1 MNLGNDAT
9 FEEEVRKI
17 ARQLFPS
24 VNAND
29 SRYADGRER
38 DGLFDDGECVHIFE
52 ATTSKRAD
60 KVQSDIKKS
69 SDLVGKIR
77 REKPTHNVKIW
88 IVTAETPTADQ
99 IEEGVRG
106 RAKSRCPVEVCSFEN
121 LYNRLFDAREFLR
134 LRNNYPFGSIRNPDN
149 DNDKDVPL
157 SEYIEVKFRSRVED
171 GTASISEILV
181 KLQNPGYRG
190 AIVGDYGAGKSMALR
205 HIYHLLSERYGK
217 NRSTSFPVYLNL
229 RDHFGQ
235 TDPSEALMRHATKL
249 GHATPHRLISAW
261 RAGYV
266 SLILDGFDEL
276 SPAQLSSTTRN
287 LREARHAASI
297 LISNFL
303 SESPVST
310 PILCAGRLHYFDNEK
325 EMRSSLGLPSSA
337 DIFDVGEFSDQQM
350 AEYLSKRNITH
361 ALPIWLPRRPLL
373 IGYLAA
379 SGIIDEMLDADED
392 SPAIGWDYLIGRIC
406 AREVKQVTDA
416 AVEPETLRILLERLA
431 TLARSKET
439 GRGPLDADT
448 ISNAF
453 RTVFGQSPNE
463 RTQVLLLRLPG
474 LASVPGSENSREFI
488 DDDLTDAC
496 RAGDVIRFA
505 SSPHE
510 ENVDFAE
517 ASLELSSIGAQL
529 VAAKTRGLSDKQIS
543 YSLQSACERKFR
555 DLYT

>member
-1 MNLGNDAT
+1 MNIASDAA

-17 ARQLFPS
+17 AQQLFPS

-60 KVQSDIKKS
+60 KVQGDIKKS
-69 SDLVGKIR
+69 ADLVGKIR
-77 REKPTHNVKIW
+77 REKPAHNVKIW
-88 IVTAETPTADQ
+88 IVTAEAPTADQ

-106 RAKSRCPVEVCSFEN
+106 RARARCPVEVCGFET

-134 LRNNYPFGSIRNPDN
+134 LRANYPFGSIRNPDN
-149 DNDKDVPL
+149 DNDKNVPL
-157 SEYIEVKFRSRVED
+157 SEYIEVEFCNRSDSRN
-171 GTASISEILV
+171 TSINEIST
-181 KLQNPGYRG
+181 KMHGNGYRG
-190 AIVGDYGAGKSMALR
+190 AIIGDYGAGKSMALR
-205 HIYHLLSERYGK
+205 HIYYRLAERYGSI
-217 NRSTSFPVYLNL
+217 RSSSFPVYLNL

-249 GHATPHRLISAW
+249 GHPAPHRLISAW

-266 SLILDGFDEL
+266 CLILDGFDEL

-303 SESPVST
+303 SESPMNT
-310 PILCAGRLHYFDNEK
+310 PVLCAGRLHYYDNEK
-325 EMRSSLGLPSSA
+325 EMRSALGLPILS
-337 DIFDVGEFSDQQM
+337 DIFDIGEFTDKQVAQ
-350 AEYLSKRNITH
+350 YLSKRKINH
-361 ALPIWLPRRPLL
+361 SLPIWLPRRPLL

-379 SGIIDEMLDADED
+379 SGIIDDMLDDDED
-392 SPAIGWDYLIGRIC
+392 SPAQGWDYLISRIC

-431 TLARSKET
+431 TIARSKET
-439 GRGPLDADT
+439 GRGPLDSDT

-453 RTVFGQSPNE
+453 RSVFGQSPNE
-463 RTQVLLLRLPG
+463 RTQILLLRLPG

-496 RAGDVIRFA
+496 RAGDVVRFVA
-505 SSPHE
+505 SPHE
-510 ENVDFAE
+510 GEIDFTDAN
-517 ASLELSSIGAQL
+517 LELSGIGAQL
-529 VAAKTRGLSDKQIS
+529 AAAKTKNLSDKQIS
-543 YSLQSACERKFR
+543 YALERAC
-555 DLYT
+555 